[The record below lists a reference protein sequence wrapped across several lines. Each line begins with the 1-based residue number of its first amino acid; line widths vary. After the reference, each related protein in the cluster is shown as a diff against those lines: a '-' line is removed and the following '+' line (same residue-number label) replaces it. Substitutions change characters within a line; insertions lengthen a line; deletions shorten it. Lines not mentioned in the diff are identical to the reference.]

1 MHLASLRHVNFIY
14 QSLLS
19 ISQNCFKML
28 NGLRQVKSLAQ
39 KYELLLT
46 TYLILFI
53 FVSSQQDCQLIL
65 ILDISHYHQVSF
77 LVSQNKN

>member
-1 MHLASLRHVNFIY
+1 MLTSFTKVYY
-14 QSLLS
+14 QFLKIVSRW
-19 ISQNCFKML
+19 L